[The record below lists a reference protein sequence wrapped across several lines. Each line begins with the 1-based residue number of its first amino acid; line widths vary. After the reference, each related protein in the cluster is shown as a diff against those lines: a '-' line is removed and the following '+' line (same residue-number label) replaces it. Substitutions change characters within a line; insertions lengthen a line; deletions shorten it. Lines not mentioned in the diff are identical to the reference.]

1 MTLVLNSYVK
11 SYIQNLRFA
20 LTHGAKINF
29 QEKRLVDENRP
40 EKYTNQ
46 YTVRTLFPDENP
58 VDALKRELLSLSS
71 ENYMRTVKDLLHAKR
86 NPFLLFF
93 TRIFNVI

>member
-1 MTLVLNSYVK
+1 MKVLNSYVK

-58 VDALKRELLSLSS
+58 VDALKSEYSVAAKPSVRKNGNHLSG
-71 ENYMRTVKDLLHAKR
+71 
-86 NPFLLFF
+86 
-93 TRIFNVI
+93 